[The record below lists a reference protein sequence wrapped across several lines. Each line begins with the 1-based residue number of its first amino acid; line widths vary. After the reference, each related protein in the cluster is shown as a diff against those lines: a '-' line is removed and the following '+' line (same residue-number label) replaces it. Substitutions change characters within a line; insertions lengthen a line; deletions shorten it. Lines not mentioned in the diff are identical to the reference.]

1 MTWNS
6 LLILLPDT
14 DNRIPGSW
22 FLIYLKNKFIQMD
35 QSHINNLPRAREDI
49 GVYRIYRGIANSYIP
64 KNDFDMAKCPDPCV
78 LQRI

>member
-1 MTWNS
+1 
-6 LLILLPDT
+6 
-14 DNRIPGSW
+14 
-22 FLIYLKNKFIQMD
+22 MD